1 MSLLYE
7 DKTKILIGGFFTVQ
21 NAVGLGRDE
30 EAYHQAC
37 VLWFTENGVPASSK
51 PPLPLL
57 LRGREA
63 YVLFPDFIV
72 WQQINIELKALPR
85 KLGPSE
91 EQQFFDYFR
100 AGSNR
105 LGLLVNMGLDRVH
118 VERRIYDPPSTTIHE
133 DWSYW
138 SGEIEGRDRKIGR
151 AISNT
156 LRLVYD
162 AHQTGYGSEV
172 VEALVLFALR
182 LERLNV
188 IVRPVAKAFYHHVE
202 VHESAIECFVIEDRF
217 VLVLTALYDDNEFNK
232 NLGRSHMRVLDLPW
246 GVAVNFGRTEVQNT
260 GLRNRGG
267 IDSARVAELKHG

>member
-7 DKTKILIGGFFTVQ
+7 DKTKILIGGFFAVQ

-30 EAYHQAC
+30 EAYHRAC
-37 VLWFTENGVPASSK
+37 VLWFAENGVLASSK

-91 EQQFFDYFR
+91 EQQLFDYFR

-118 VERRIYDPPSTTIHE
+118 VERRIYDPTSTGIHE

-138 SGEIEGRDRKIGR
+138 SGEIEGRDRDIGR
-151 AISNT
+151 AICDA

-188 IVRPVAKAFYHHVE
+188 IVRPVAKAYYHDVE
-202 VHESAIECFVIEDRF
+202 VHESGIECFVIEDRF
-217 VLVLTALYDDNEFNK
+217 VLVLTALYEDNEFNK
-232 NLGRSHMRVLDLPW
+232 NLGRSHMRTLDLPW
-246 GVAVNFGRTEVQNT
+246 GVAVNFGRTEVQIT

-267 IDSARVAELKHG
+267 K

>member
-7 DKTKILIGGFFTVQ
+7 DKTKLLIGGFFAVQ

-37 VLWFTENGVPASSK
+37 VLWFAEHGVPASSK
-51 PPLPLL
+51 PPLPLM

-72 WQQINIELKALPR
+72 WQEITIELKALPQ
-85 KLGPSE
+85 KLGPGE
-91 EQQFFDYFR
+91 EQELFDYFR
-100 AGSNR
+100 AGTNR

-118 VERRIYDPPSTTIHE
+118 MERRIYDPPPTTIVE
-133 DWSYW
+133 DCAYW
-138 SGEIEGRDRKIGR
+138 SGEIDGRDREIGA
-151 AISNT
+151 AIRDA

-172 VEALVLFALR
+172 VEKLVLFAIQ
-182 LERLNV
+182 LERLGV
-188 IVRPVAKAFYHHVE
+188 VVRPVVKAFYEGVQ

-217 VLVLTALYDDNEFNK
+217 VLTLTALCDDNQFSQS
-232 NLGRSHMRVLDLPW
+232 LGKSHLRTLDLPW
-246 GVAVNFGRTEVQNT
+246 GVAVNFGRSELQIT
-260 GLRNRGG
+260 GLRKQGT
-267 IDSARVAELKHG
+267 H